1 MSFFS
6 NIVQIL
12 NEFLDIVQKVNN
24 ITFMKISQQQFDAL
38 RKIFNNPSA
47 TQRQLAKDLQI
58 SLGKLNYVIN
68 ELRKKGLIKISN
80 FQKNQNKSRYLYL
93 LTPKGISEKSN
104 LTINFMKR
112 KLKEYDE
119 LKKEIESSN
128 PKE

>member
-1 MSFFS
+1 
-6 NIVQIL
+6 
-12 NEFLDIVQKVNN
+12 
-24 ITFMKISQQQFDAL
+24 MKISQQQFDAL

-58 SLGKLNYVIN
+58 SLGKLNYVVN
-68 ELRKKGLIKISN
+68 ELRKKGLIKIGN

-93 LTPKGISEKSN
+93 LTPRGISEKSN

-119 LKKEIESSN
+119 LKKEIESTDI
-128 PKE
+128 KE

>member
-1 MSFFS
+1 M
-6 NIVQIL
+6 
-12 NEFLDIVQKVNN
+12 NN
-24 ITFMKISQQQFDAL
+24 NTFMKISQQQFDAL

-58 SLGKLNYVIN
+58 SLGKLNYVVN
-68 ELRKKGLIKISN
+68 ELRKKGLIKIGN

-93 LTPKGISEKSN
+93 LTPRGISEKSN

-119 LKKEIESSN
+119 LKKEIESTDI
-128 PKE
+128 KE

>member
-1 MSFFS
+1 
-6 NIVQIL
+6 
-12 NEFLDIVQKVNN
+12 VNN
-24 ITFMKISQQQFDAL
+24 NTFMKISQQQFDAL

-58 SLGKLNYVIN
+58 SLGKLNYVVN
-68 ELRKKGLIKISN
+68 ELRKKGLIKIGN

-93 LTPKGISEKSN
+93 LTPRGISEKSN

-119 LKKEIESSN
+119 LKKEIESTDI
-128 PKE
+128 KE